1 MRAALQFLT
10 AGIVLFAGVDGLLG
24 SDRGTEIILAVKK
37 RPTYFVSYVTEKV
50 WLQRMQGS
58 GVTVEPLAFFDGDQT
73 LVLQHVGNPVTKDTL
88 PGDWEVQL
96 LHILEVFLERNCRHN
111 DLKPEEIMVDGT
123 GRLRIVD
130 LGFASEAFGGAPLTS
145 LFPSAVVKDLG
156 SGYRCPSH
164 GPLDGFSD
172 ACTLRRVMNA
182 VRRGVEFP
190 DDPVVLPAGAAPFP
204 CPSLAHGRFN
214 VTLGPSDAAPPDD
227 LPAAGGCTLELDLSG
242 VASWGPFEA
251 LVGVSLAA
259 CARQQQ
265 RAGAVLR
272 VDEAAARS
280 AAAAWMYEACAEGDS
295 FDPRPL
301 TDRGVD
307 WRPSF
312 QGQVATATVS

>member
-1 MRAALQFLT
+1 MKVGSDAETQSLVRTFESRTSPRWPFGGLCFELALKSHFFCPFAKLVMRAALQFLT

-145 LFPSAVVKDLG
+145 LYPRRWSKTSEAGTAAPRTVPWMASATPAPSA
-156 SGYRCPSH
+156 
-164 GPLDGFSD
+164 
-172 ACTLRRVMNA
+172 
-182 VRRGVEFP
+182 E
-190 DDPVVLPAGAAPFP
+190 
-204 CPSLAHGRFN
+204 
-214 VTLGPSDAAPPDD
+214 
-227 LPAAGGCTLELDLSG
+227 
-242 VASWGPFEA
+242 
-251 LVGVSLAA
+251 
-259 CARQQQ
+259 
-265 RAGAVLR
+265 
-272 VDEAAARS
+272 
-280 AAAAWMYEACAEGDS
+280 
-295 FDPRPL
+295 
-301 TDRGVD
+301 
-307 WRPSF
+307 
-312 QGQVATATVS
+312 

>member
-130 LGFASEAFGGAPLTS
+130 LGFASEAFGGAPLTRR
-145 LFPSAVVKDLG
+145 G
-156 SGYRCPSH
+156 CPK
-164 GPLDGFSD
+164 G
-172 ACTLRRVMNA
+172 RRSCCPVCGCCMDVRG
-182 VRRGVEFP
+182 VRRRGFVRPTPPHGQGCGLEAFFSGP
-190 DDPVVLPAGAAPFP
+190 GCYGHGFLR
-204 CPSLAHGRFN
+204 AH
-214 VTLGPSDAAPPDD
+214 
-227 LPAAGGCTLELDLSG
+227 
-242 VASWGPFEA
+242 
-251 LVGVSLAA
+251 
-259 CARQQQ
+259 Q
-265 RAGAVLR
+265 RASG
-272 VDEAAARS
+272 ARS
-280 AAAAWMYEACAEGDS
+280 GKRATT
-295 FDPRPL
+295 P
-301 TDRGVD
+301 V
-307 WRPSF
+307 
-312 QGQVATATVS
+312 VATAVPSQRAAVERRCARSEKSSRACL